1 MVPRSPG
8 GLRRRDLVRRG
19 AGALALATLAPLER
33 PLSALAATAPPLG
46 GLRKM
51 VVLGPA
57 GTLYP
62 GSTQD
67 YRFYN
72 NRQWTLQ
79 TGTRWIRLWADWP
92 TLMPARGQF
101 DAARLA
107 ALDAQ
112 IVQAKA
118 DGLKVMLTL
127 FRFPTWANGVDAMSA
142 TQLAATMPDRRKA
155 SQTDDKAKTTLMRY
169 PASVSAS
176 SDWGQFFRF
185 LAGRYSVNNPSRP
198 IPGATVDMLE
208 IANEPNLTWW
218 PQQAPSTTTD
228 PYAQGGIVIHKV
240 VARMLQTA
248 GLIVANYGNRPL
260 VAGPGTHDGDVV
272 DRLQTHYGSF
282 MNRVLDELTAIGFKG
297 GPIFAW
303 THHNYTDV
311 TYDQGVGTTAPD
323 AATNSARSTNRAAA
337 ARAKLVGRWRGWPTN
352 DPAKPGVY
360 LTEGGVTLSNI
371 ASRYGITDPVAQR
384 AKQADLIQRNWAR
397 MAPDTGEGAGIAG
410 FAQYLFYTDPNYD
423 CGLADTAESGGATRA
438 AFDTWKAL
446 PSNQ

>member
-33 PLSALAATAPPLG
+33 PLSALAATAPPMG

-169 PASVSAS
+169 PDDVSAT
-176 SDWGQFFRF
+176 SDWAAFFRF
-185 LAGRYSVNNPSRP
+185 LATRYSVNKVRRP
-198 IPGATVDMLE
+198 VPAATVDAIE

-218 PQQAPSTTTD
+218 PQQAPSATTD
-228 PYAQGGIVIHKV
+228 PYSQGQIVIHKV
-240 VARMLQTA
+240 VARMMQTA
-248 GLIVANYGNRPL
+248 GAIVATMGNSPR

-272 DRLQTHYGSF
+272 DRIQTHYGSF
-282 MNRVLDELTAIGFKG
+282 MDRLLPELTSIGFTG
-297 GPIFAW
+297 GLAYMW

-311 TYDQGVGTTAPD
+311 TYDQGTGSTAPD
-323 AATNSARSTNRAAA
+323 VATNSTRRTNRAAA
-337 ARAKLVGRWRGWPTN
+337 ARARLVGRW
-352 DPAKPGVY
+352 
-360 LTEGGVTLSNI
+360 
-371 ASRYGITDPVAQR
+371 
-384 AKQADLIQRNWAR
+384 
-397 MAPDTGEGAGIAG
+397 
-410 FAQYLFYTDPNYD
+410 
-423 CGLADTAESGGATRA
+423 
-438 AFDTWKAL
+438 
-446 PSNQ
+446 